1 VTADTPAAS
10 DVANALL
17 AGARA
22 ELAEHGAS
30 GVSLRAVAR
39 RAGVSHAAPKHHF
52 GDRAG
57 LLTALAIDGFHRLTD
72 ALRRAEATG
81 GADAVGRIGVLGRAY
96 LDFGLAYPALF
107 ELMFRADQVHR
118 EDPVFAAVSAE
129 SFGILVGA
137 LEGAGQHLQFGRS
150 AEELSLISWAFAHG
164 LVVLV
169 AGGALPASDGGPPS
183 ATARTLTGAF
193 TEILRSAA
201 QPEPGRAKP
210 EAAADSGG
218 SSG

>member
-1 VTADTPAAS
+1 MI
-10 DVANALL
+10 
-17 AGARA
+17 
-22 ELAEHGAS
+22 
-30 GVSLRAVAR
+30 AV
-39 RAGVSHAAPKHHF
+39 VV
-52 GDRAG
+52 
-57 LLTALAIDGFHRLTD
+57 
-72 ALRRAEATG
+72 

-118 EDPVFAAVSAE
+118 EDPVFAAASAE

-137 LEGAGQHLQFGRS
+137 LEEADQGRS
-150 AEELSLISWAFAHG
+150 AEELSLISWAFVHG

-183 ATARTLTGAF
+183 ATAQALTGAF

-201 QPEPGRAKP
+201 QTEAARPEAAQT
-210 EAAADSGG
+210 EAAADGGG